1 MLKKNSIISFVL
13 LVVIAVLGI
22 LLCVCP
28 FAVPASTDNY
38 NGFIQAIQ
46 KGMELEG
53 GVSAIYQVDSSASG
67 DSISQTIDDNLS
79 KIENMFSVQGYTE
92 VYTVRQ
98 GDDKIRVVASGAN
111 QTDSS
116 FTNFANPQNLYI
128 TLDQLSDTVTSAT
141 TYITS
146 VDIQSATPTYDYES
160 QSYLIELS
168 FNQIGRDRIAEMKDD
183 ADLTN
188 RTTAYL
194 YLGELSTDNY
204 WAEVSVDDLGNGVR
218 ISASSDGAYSDST
231 SSSSQIL
238 EMAYSIVSGSIS
250 QDISLIQASAFSAVW
265 GQNTKLYLGIVC
277 LIIVILSLAFMWFR
291 YGSLGLIG
299 NLSNIFYLI
308 IFLFLMQSIPFITL
322 TLAGVIGCIFAF
334 LIAVT
339 ANAIIFE
346 KIRQEYA
353 VGKKIHLACKG
364 GQRQALWPILDSH
377 FMIMLA
383 CIFIWIF
390 APASLKSFA
399 YTIFFGAI
407 VSLFSSLALTRWF
420 ISLYLPLNSTKAYK
434 MRLYRDPK
442 TREIKDDKVNIENN
456 IENQSIV
463 ENAIEDSS
471 EAGDITAKPLNE
483 GGDN

>member
-1 MLKKNSIISFVL
+1 MLKKNSIISFIL
-13 LVVIAVLGI
+13 LVIIAILGI

-28 FAVPASTDNY
+28 FAVPTTTDNY

-46 KGMELEG
+46 KGMDLKG
-53 GVSAIYQVDSSASG
+53 GVSAIYQVESSISG
-67 DSISQTIDDNLS
+67 DAISQTIDNNLS
-79 KIENMFSVQGYTE
+79 KIEKMFSIQGYSE
-92 VYTVRQ
+92 VYVVRQ

-128 TLDQLSDTVTSAT
+128 TLEQLSDTVTSVSP
-141 TYITS
+141 YITS

-160 QSYLIELS
+160 QTYVIDLS

-183 ADLTN
+183 ADLTD

-194 YLGELSTDNY
+194 YLGELSSDNY
-204 WAEVSVDDLGNGVR
+204 WAEVSVVDLGNSVR
-218 ISASSDGAYSDST
+218 VSASSDGEYSGST

-238 EMAYSIVSGSIS
+238 EMAYSIVSGSVS

-265 GQNTKLYLGIVC
+265 GQNTEFYLGLVC

-291 YGSLGLIG
+291 YGALGLLG
-299 NLSNIFYLI
+299 NLSNLFYLI

-322 TLAGVIGCIFAF
+322 TLAGVVGCIIAF
-334 LIAVT
+334 LIAVC

-353 VGKKIHLACKG
+353 VGKKIYLACKG
-364 GQRQALWPILDSH
+364 GQRQALWSILDSH

-407 VSLFSSLALTRWF
+407 VSLFTSLALTRWF

-442 TREIKDDKVNIENN
+442 TKEIKDDKINIDQEK
-456 IENQSIV
+456 ENQNFEKV
-463 ENAIEDSS
+463 EIEDNSMDS
-471 EAGDITAKPLNE
+471 DIETNPLNE
-483 GGDN
+483 GGDK